1 MNSQRP
7 PNARTG
13 AVRRCVQFALF
24 RDGWFSLRE
33 LIPNLFTL
41 LSICCGLLAIR
52 WAIEREFE
60 WSMAAIIASVLLD
73 GIDGRAAR
81 ILDAQSKFG
90 AEFDSLADFVS
101 FGVAP
106 AILIFNWG
114 LGHISGIGWAA
125 VTMLT
130 LACGVRLARFNATIE
145 RKKLAWEQDYLTGV
159 PAPAGAV
166 LSMLPLYL
174 DGLRSSGESPLP
186 GFAPQSMWI
195 TSAIVLYTVTVAFLM
210 VSTIPTFAGKL
221 TGDKLL
227 RDHPWVLMALA
238 AGAVVLLIA
247 YPYSTLAAATVL
259 YLLLM
264 PLGVRRYLQ
273 LNKPGAGP
281 DEGDGDV
288 DASYSSRK
296 AGE

>member
-13 AVRRCVQFALF
+13 SVRRCVQFALF
-24 RDGWFSLRE
+24 RDGWFSVRE
-33 LIPNLFTL
+33 LIPNFFTL

-60 WSMAAIIASVLLD
+60 WSMGAIIAAVVLD

-106 AILIFNWG
+106 AILLFNWG
-114 LGHISGIGWAA
+114 LGHMSGVGWAA

-145 RKKLAWEQDYLTGV
+145 RKRHAWEQNYLTGV

-166 LSMLPLYL
+166 LALLPMYL
-174 DGLRSSGESPLP
+174 DGLRSAGEPALP
-186 GFAPQSMWI
+186 GFAPQPLWI
-195 TSAIVLYTVTVAFLM
+195 TWTIVAYVVTIAFLM
-210 VSTIPTFAGKL
+210 VSTIPTFAGKKM
-221 TGDKLL
+221 GDRIASEYPL
-227 RDHPWVLMALA
+227 
-238 AGAVVLLIA
+238 VLLGSAIGATALLFA
-247 YPYSTLAAATVL
+247 YPYATLASICVV
-259 YLLLM
+259 YLLSM
-264 PLGVRRYLQ
+264 PFGVRRYLQ
-273 LNKPGAGP
+273 LEKPGSGADGS
-281 DEGDGDV
+281 DGDISEGV
-288 DASYSSRK
+288 TRK